1 MSQSDSI
8 FDSLGIIE
16 KKIQEKLTVASI
28 AESIHFS
35 KYHYQR
41 LFRELVGD
49 SVMRYVTRSRL
60 LLAAKELTE
69 TDSSVLEIALKY
81 GYDSH
86 EGFTRSFRAHIGA
99 TPTEYRKYHA
109 SISSPKIQKERKAM
123 LYSKTTDEIIRE
135 LNGLIVQAKKAAEY
149 TRENMGVNQE
159 VSTFYNPFWESIAAR
174 AEAMAD
180 SLAEE
185 LNRITSI
192 PQRPDEISTRFRII
206 KAIEDIVF
214 QSHVTVFHI
223 NLTLA
228 RAKPEHRAAF
238 ETISGQYAA
247 LAQNAQIGAGKIAAF
262 FHELSMAI
270 FEDMRKSALEHLG
283 EASEK
288 GKSAAEALSD
298 PALPYTY
305 IADEVRVIAEELA
318 SMSLEDVTVSL
329 LEDFIFRL
337 DIILFAA
344 EADALR
350 APAHRKL
357 FEGISDFKGK
367 VHEATEFFQ
376 KLSNDTIQ
384 ALAQAENRLPERS
397 PRQKLMDMVFQWN
410 ILLFYLKGEVQ
421 KLGNLLDERQKG
433 SLETACKHLA
443 EAIHLT
449 QSQDIAA
456 AEDIIELVQEA
467 FEQIMSEAE
476 KLGIYGAPIQF
487 IANEIKNPMKHLKE
501 YYK

>member
-1 MSQSDSI
+1 MSQSNSI

-16 KKIQEKLTVASI
+16 KKIQEKLTVARI

-49 SVMRYVTRSRL
+49 SVMRYVTRRRL
-60 LLAAKELTE
+60 FLAAKELAE

-109 SISSPKIQKERKAM
+109 SIASPQMQKERKAM

-135 LNGLIVQAKKAAEY
+135 LNSLIIQAKRTADD
-149 TRENMGVNQE
+149 TRENMGINLE
-159 VSTFYNPFWESIAAR
+159 AAAFYNPFWEFIAAR
-174 AEAMAD
+174 AENMAD
-180 SLAEE
+180 SLAEA

-192 PQRPDEISTRFRII
+192 PQRPDEISARFLIL
-206 KAIEDIVF
+206 KSIEDAVF
-214 QSHVTVFHI
+214 QSHITVFQI

-238 ETISGQYAA
+238 ETISSQYAA
-247 LAQNAQIGAGKIAAF
+247 LAQSAQIKVGKIAEF
-262 FHELSMAI
+262 FHELSITI
-270 FEDMRKSALEHLG
+270 FQDMRKT
-283 EASEK
+283 ASELLRE
-288 GKSAAEALSD
+288 AAEKGNLAVEGLSD
-298 PALPYTY
+298 SNLPYTY
-305 IADEVRVIAEELA
+305 IADEVKLIAKELA
-318 SMSLEDVTVSL
+318 SLPLEDVAASH

-357 FEGISDFKGK
+357 FEGISAFKRK
-367 VHEATEFFQ
+367 IQEAAEFFQ
-376 KLSNDTIQ
+376 SLPNNTIQ
-384 ALAQAENRLPERS
+384 ALTEEKNSPPERS
-397 PRQKLMDMVFQWN
+397 SSKKLMDMAFQWN
-410 ILLFYLKGEVQ
+410 ILLFYLRGEIQ
-421 KLGNLLDERQKG
+421 KLGKLLDEQQKVL
-433 SLETACKHLA
+433 LEAACKYLDN
-443 EAIHLT
+443 AIHLA
-449 QSQDIAA
+449 QSKDIAA
-456 AEDIIELVQEA
+456 AEGIIELVQEV
-467 FEQIMSEAE
+467 FERLMAESE

-487 IANEIKNPMKHLKE
+487 IASEIRNPIKYLKE
-501 YYK
+501 PHK